1 MHQEG
6 LIPPG
11 LTDLL
16 SGKALFLLPLLGCV
30 RSAYS
35 SSVPNYFTQCGPPN
49 PAIGWA
55 GGHPRYSLRIQGPC
69 ESHVV
74 QISFRNSMMKARLFS
89 SEAFRTL
96 LQVQTDNFKSFP
108 SMAKGKLP
116 RMEEINIKISGALGR
131 YTSKCFILFVA
142 MVNGIVSLISL
153 SVFSL
158 LVYRNARDF
167 LC

>member
-1 MHQEG
+1 
-6 LIPPG
+6 
-11 LTDLL
+11 
-16 SGKALFLLPLLGCV
+16 
-30 RSAYS
+30 
-35 SSVPNYFTQCGPPN
+35 
-49 PAIGWA
+49 
-55 GGHPRYSLRIQGPC
+55 
-69 ESHVV
+69 
-74 QISFRNSMMKARLFS
+74 MMKARLCS

-96 LQVQTDNFKSFP
+96 LQVHTDNFNSFP

-158 LVYRNARDF
+158 LVYRNERDF
-167 LC
+167 SVLILYPETLLYSLVSFSNFLVESLGFSM